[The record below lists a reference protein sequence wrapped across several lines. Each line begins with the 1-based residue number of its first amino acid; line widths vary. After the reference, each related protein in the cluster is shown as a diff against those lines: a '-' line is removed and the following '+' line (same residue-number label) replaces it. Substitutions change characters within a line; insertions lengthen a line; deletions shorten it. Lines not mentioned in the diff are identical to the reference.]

1 MQSRVVG
8 ACNNDSELADYTELL
23 EATARLLTA
32 PEWRQRVVEKLRP
45 QSADHYELRRSFQF
59 EIPQSLME
67 DIAVKDK
74 VPVLLPVCWLPKEAL
89 LDFDVT
95 DGTGSSLIVLERRS
109 IAGALAQILDA
120 WRMQV
125 PELTNLD
132 LSQSRV
138 ESICVA
144 SLSPWRQA
152 QDRAKRKPDHEAL
165 RSYLADTTEYLLT
178 PRDAQTALDR
188 GRSLAQRAYELL
200 GRTWTPRE
208 LDNTATGAAIL
219 IPYLEK
225 PPASHDA
232 LIASVEA
239 HHDQIEQL
247 IEIAS
252 ESDDALSWLWI
263 LVEAGVRWPVLIR
276 YIATVDEPFLVKIRE
291 LRGSGD
297 DNARVFRHEAD
308 IGAAR
313 SFHLHVEAPDP
324 SLRIV
329 NEPTALTDTGEEVG
343 APETFESMK
352 WTQEL
357 FAVYTSRA
365 ERPDRVS
372 FQITFGLEATAWL
385 PYALAL
391 LFVAMALVATAL
403 LNVDGATATVLTI
416 PPALV
421 SGFLVTRDTALVARF
436 LFVPRLTL
444 VLLNVGL
451 WGFVLGK
458 LVW

>member
-1 MQSRVVG
+1 
-8 ACNNDSELADYTELL
+8 
-23 EATARLLTA
+23 
-32 PEWRQRVVEKLRP
+32 
-45 QSADHYELRRSFQF
+45 
-59 EIPQSLME
+59 
-67 DIAVKDK
+67 
-74 VPVLLPVCWLPKEAL
+74 
-89 LDFDVT
+89 
-95 DGTGSSLIVLERRS
+95 
-109 IAGALAQILDA
+109 
-120 WRMQV
+120 MQV

-178 PRDAQTALDR
+178 PRDAKTALDR

-276 YIATVDEPFLVKIRE
+276 YTATIDEPFLIKIRE

-357 FAVYTSRA
+357 FAAYTSRP

-372 FQITFGLEATAWL
+372 VQIKFGLEPTAWL

-391 LFVAMALVATAL
+391 LFVVLALVATAL
-403 LNVDGATATVLTI
+403 LNVDGAIATVLTI